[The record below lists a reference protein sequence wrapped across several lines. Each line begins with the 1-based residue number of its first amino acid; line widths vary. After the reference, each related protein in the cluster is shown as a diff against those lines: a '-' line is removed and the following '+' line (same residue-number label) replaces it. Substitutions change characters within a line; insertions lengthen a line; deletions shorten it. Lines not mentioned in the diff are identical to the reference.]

1 MNKNDFI
8 NAYSI
13 KTEKTKKESAIL
25 VDTFL
30 ETLKE
35 SLIAENKV
43 AFIGDFSL
51 EVVPTKERKGVNPA
65 TGEDLVIPAGKK
77 LKFKIGKTFKDEI
90 LG

>member
-30 ETLKE
+30 ETLKDTDPVTAK
-35 SLIAENKV
+35 IATRVALNWPHFVRVTRLFQQIIEEKRTEVLEN
-43 AFIGDFSL
+43 L
-51 EVVPTKERKGVNPA
+51 
-65 TGEDLVIPAGKK
+65 KK
-77 LKFKIGKTFKDEI
+77 HLSDE
-90 LG
+90 

>member
-30 ETLKE
+30 ETLKDTDPVTAK
-35 SLIAENKV
+35 IA
-43 AFIGDFSL
+43 
-51 EVVPTKERKGVNPA
+51 T
-65 TGEDLVIPAGKK
+65 
-77 LKFKIGKTFKDEI
+77 
-90 LG
+90 